1 MGTITSWMGPG
12 IFVTALA
19 CLLLGYYRGAIPFIL
34 LQMLVMLLI
43 IVFPQLVTALPHLV
57 V

>member
-1 MGTITSWMGPG
+1 MGTITSWMGSG
-12 IFVTALA
+12 MFVTALA

-34 LQMLVMLLI
+34 LQMLLI

-57 V
+57 A